1 MIDFQKFDPAKKDDY
16 NRYLLHC
23 GERGCEYSFANLNMW
38 GKQRGAFVQ
47 DRLVLFSQFERRSV
61 YPYPIGQGELGPV
74 LEAIF
79 QDARKRGILCRLT
92 GLTAQDC
99 ADLEG
104 LYPGQFRFHP
114 DRNSCDYVYRIDDL
128 ADLPGRKYQKK
139 RNHVNKFEQNHPDCQ
154 ALPMTAELLGAV
166 QEMVD
171 KWYESR
177 LARESQDDFQME
189 RTALRR
195 AFAHMDEYGIE
206 GLVLVENGEILA
218 MTMGSPLSG
227 NTFDVHFEKAREDVD
242 GAYTAINRAFAR
254 YLREKYPDL
263 RYLNREDDMGLP
275 GLRKAKLSYYPDH
288 LIVKFWA
295 SPVENDDED

>member
-1 MIDFQKFDPAKKDDY
+1 MIDFQKFDPAKRDDY
-16 NRYLLHC
+16 NRFLLHS

-38 GKQRGAFVQ
+38 GKQRGAFVENH
-47 DRLVLFSQFERRSV
+47 LVLFSQFERRSV
-61 YPYPIGQGELGPV
+61 YPFPIGQGELRPV
-74 LEAIF
+74 LDAIF
-79 QDARKRGILCRLT
+79 EDAKARGIVCRLT

-99 ADLEG
+99 AQLEE

-114 DRNSCDYVYRIDDL
+114 DRSGCDYVYQIDDL
-128 ADLPGRKYQKK
+128 ADLPGRKYQRK
-139 RNHVNKFEQNHPDCQ
+139 RNHANKFQQNYPDCQ
-154 ALPMTAELLGAV
+154 TIPITADILPAV

-171 KWYESR
+171 SWYESR

-195 AFAHMDEYGIE
+195 AFSHMEEYGIE
-206 GLVLVENGEILA
+206 GLALVDSGTVLA

-227 NTFDVHFEKAREDVD
+227 DTFDVHFEKAREDAD
-242 GAYTAINRAFAR
+242 GAYAAVNRAFAR
-254 YLREKYPDL
+254 YLREKYPQL

-288 LIVKFWA
+288 LIVKFWV
-295 SPVENDDED
+295 SPMENDDED